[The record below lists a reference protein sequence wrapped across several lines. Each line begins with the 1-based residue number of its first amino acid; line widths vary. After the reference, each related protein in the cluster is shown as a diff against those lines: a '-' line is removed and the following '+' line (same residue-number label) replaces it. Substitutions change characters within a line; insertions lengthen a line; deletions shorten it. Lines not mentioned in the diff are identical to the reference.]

1 MGSSAEQDYDYAFKI
16 LLLGDAGVGKSCLI
30 QSFMS
35 HFVDNHPPTLGT
47 DFQIKYL
54 TVGDKKLKLTIWDT
68 AGNERFR
75 TLSTS
80 FYRGAHGII
89 MVYDMTRPETFT
101 HLTDTW
107 TKEVEQYST
116 NQDCI
121 KILAGNKLDKESE
134 RKVTKEE
141 ASALANAKGYL
152 FVECSAKTRQ
162 NVEKCFQDLAEK
174 ILQVPNLAENAKN
187 TSKPKPKPTQTA
199 TPKPDGC
206 CTIQ

>member
-1 MGSSAEQDYDYAFKI
+1 MGSSAEQDYDYSFKI
-16 LLLGDAGVGKSCLI
+16 LLVGDAGVGKSSLI

-35 HFVDNHPPTLGT
+35 HFVENHPPTLGS
-47 DFQIKYL
+47 DFLIKYL

-75 TLSTS
+75 TITTS
-80 FYRGAHGII
+80 YYRGAHGII
-89 MVYDMTRPETFT
+89 MVYDVTKPETFT

-107 TKEVEQYST
+107 TKEVEQHST

-121 KILAGNKLDKESE
+121 KILAGNKVDKESE
-134 RKVTKEE
+134 RKVRKEE

-162 NVEKCFQDLAEK
+162 NVAKCFQDLAEK

-187 TSKPKPKPTQTA
+187 RSKPKPIPPHTA
-199 TPKPDGC
+199 PPKSGDC